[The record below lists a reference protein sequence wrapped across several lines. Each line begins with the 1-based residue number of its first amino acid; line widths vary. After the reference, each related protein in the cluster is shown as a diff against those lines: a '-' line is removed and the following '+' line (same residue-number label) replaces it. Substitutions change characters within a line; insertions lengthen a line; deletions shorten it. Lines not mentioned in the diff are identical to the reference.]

1 MGSKSGEGVADL
13 PYSWGK
19 RFSSL
24 DEYLEHLRCHA
35 APIDLPWWRQVRP
48 GLYEQVVRMRGAER
62 RTATR
67 EELMK
72 RFGFTS

>member
-24 DEYLEHLRCHA
+24 EEYLEHLRCHA
-35 APIDLPWWRQVRP
+35 GPIDLPWWREVRP
-48 GLYEQVVRMRGAER
+48 GLYERVVRMRGAER
-62 RTATR
+62 ETATR